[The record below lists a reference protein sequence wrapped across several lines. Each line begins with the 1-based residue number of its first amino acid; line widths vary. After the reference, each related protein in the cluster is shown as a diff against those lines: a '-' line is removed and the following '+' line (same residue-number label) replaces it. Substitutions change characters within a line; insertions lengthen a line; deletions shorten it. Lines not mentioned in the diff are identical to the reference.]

1 MRQDTFEAIELFVE
15 KAEKLKTV
23 DFVKS
28 PKLAQFHW
36 SWNQGNET
44 VEITGPRSQDIDAL
58 ILTYR
63 FFFDQKEHCSFR
75 WLAENVLNDSDL
87 SEKWKN
93 GFCELRDSIN
103 NYLDSY
109 PSIKVKNDSYPSPM
123 TNLEIKDL
131 FLYGNLSHA
140 TWNMENRNKFKQWM
154 SHRATKGLLTSQ
166 FVEILF
172 VTLDVIFKVSDL
184 CKSELEK
191 NTSSEL
197 CFAELDIPPT

>member
-15 KAEKLKTV
+15 KAEKLKAV

-44 VEITGPRSQDIDAL
+44 VEITGPRSQDIDAFL
-58 ILTYR
+58 LTYR
-63 FFFDQKEHCSFR
+63 FFFDRKEHCSFR
-75 WLAENVLNDSDL
+75 WLAENVLNDTGL
-87 SEKWKN
+87 SENWRN
-93 GFCELRDSIN
+93 GFCKLRDSIN
-103 NYLDSY
+103 HYLDSY
-109 PSIKVKNDSYPSPM
+109 PSIKVTNDNYPSPM

-131 FLYGNLSHA
+131 FLFGDLSHA
-140 TWNMENRNKFKQWM
+140 TWSMENRKKFKQWM
-154 SHRATKGLLTSQ
+154 SHHATKGLLTSQ

-172 VTLDVIFKVSDL
+172 VTLDVIIKVSDL

-191 NTSSEL
+191 NTPYGV
-197 CFAELDIPPT
+197 A